1 MLRTV
6 NLKCSR
12 HFYPRGSDGNEGSE
26 EHVGPDGPV
35 TDSTCGQYHHDNHPD
50 WPLLGVEIIRASAG
64 AHL

>member
-1 MLRTV
+1 MNLPNLLPTLMKTRRMLRTV

-50 WPLLGVEIIRASAG
+50 
-64 AHL
+64 